1 MEQTTDPNGM
11 EVTTNFT
18 YANIRSDEDLQS
30 CSKAGFVDVPGSI
43 TNLNDIDADQKYF
56 AEIKRLVQESKRRK
70 SQKKNNNST
79 DVESTLN
86 VNDLENIINVEQ
98 PAGSLCASDPAIHY
112 ETETSSPEFYH
123 RSPPSLAELQLRK
136 YEETSL
142 SSNGINAVFLVLYL
156 LAALIQ
162 VGILLYVSRPLV
174 LWLWST
180 GIDPDSSS
188 IPYLTSSGDLL
199 GGIVLSAAFH
209 IDDFLNLDT

>member
-1 MEQTTDPNGM
+1 MTSFQSNPIYIFSQAAFTCLCILFCYLGFTCSQTQYVEQTTDPNGM

-18 YANIRSDEDLQS
+18 YANIRSEEDFKT
-30 CSKAGFVDVPGSI
+30 CSTNGFVDVPGSI

-98 PAGSLCASDPAIHY
+98 EPVTKIVVKQHHNPSKGLCASDPAIHY
-112 ETETSSPEFYH
+112 ETETSLPECYD

-136 YEETSL
+136 YEEPSL
-142 SSNGINAVFLVLYL
+142 
-156 LAALIQ
+156 
-162 VGILLYVSRPLV
+162 
-174 LWLWST
+174 
-180 GIDPDSSS
+180 
-188 IPYLTSSGDLL
+188 
-199 GGIVLSAAFH
+199 
-209 IDDFLNLDT
+209 

>member
-18 YANIRSDEDLQS
+18 YANIRSEEDFKT
-30 CSKAGFVDVPGSI
+30 CSTNGFVDVPGSI

-98 PAGSLCASDPAIHY
+98 EPVTKIVVKQHHNPSKGLCASDPAIHY
-112 ETETSSPEFYH
+112 ETETSLPECYD

-142 SSNGINAVFLVLYL
+142 
-156 LAALIQ
+156 
-162 VGILLYVSRPLV
+162 
-174 LWLWST
+174 
-180 GIDPDSSS
+180 
-188 IPYLTSSGDLL
+188 
-199 GGIVLSAAFH
+199 
-209 IDDFLNLDT
+209 